1 MCQGW
6 CQFLKSAAIFCLSQV
21 VEYEHNGVMK
31 PVKGT
36 RAYLSPEALACRGP
50 AEFGQLDYRC
60 LDIWALGVLMHVL
73 LTEAYP
79 WDEAVDTAASPEY
92 QAYVRTGSLPHCK
105 DLAPELVLLL
115 RGMLCPAPRFR
126 FTIHDVRS
134 FITRRLSTHA
144 ALSGTSAHARAPAG
158 MLRAQSLVSCIV
170 IALVATLV
178 LMFGQKCAPAL
189 PSMLAALFTR
199 VLKK

>member
-1 MCQGW
+1 M
-6 CQFLKSAAIFCLSQV
+6 
-21 VEYEHNGVMK
+21 VEYEHNGMMK

-36 RAYLSPEALACRGP
+36 RAYLAPEALACRGP
-50 AEFGQLDYRC
+50 DEFRQLDYC
-60 LDIWALGVLMHVL
+60 SLDIWALGVLMHVL

-79 WDEAVDTAASPEY
+79 WDEAVDASPEY
-92 QAYVRTGSLPHCK
+92 QAYVKTGSLPHCK
-105 DLAPELVLLL
+105 DLAPEFVLLL

-134 FITRRLSTHA
+134 FITRRLSTHS
-144 ALSGTSAHARAPAG
+144 ALTGTSTHARAPAG